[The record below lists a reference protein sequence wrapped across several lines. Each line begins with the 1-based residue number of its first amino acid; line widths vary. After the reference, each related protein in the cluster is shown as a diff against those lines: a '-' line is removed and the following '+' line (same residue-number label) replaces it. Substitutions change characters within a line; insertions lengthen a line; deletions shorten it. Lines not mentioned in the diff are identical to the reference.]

1 MWTACGWSPKEIGKA
16 STRISSTAIS
26 FPNYSNAYEC
36 RKYRAGV
43 VRRQRDYPVRIWKP
57 AQRLHRIRPPKKL
70 SIMSIALCI
79 AGRKAPRGGRFYDR
93 SSALSGHRKIHRRQQ
108 GPVQYFGHRCFL
120 KKIVE
125 RNSHG
130 FRYLRKNGYFAI
142 VTWGYFWK
150 KRSDSFGF
158 QDNGFRKTTPE
169 SQVKGHR
176 G

>member
-16 STRISSTAIS
+16 STRISITAIS

-57 AQRLHRIRPPKKL
+57 AQRLHRIRPPKKIIDYVN
-70 SIMSIALCI
+70 SIMSEWSSINYAIKSVDVTDRQPCRGDRSI

-108 GPVQYFGHRCFL
+108 GSGQYFEHRCFL
-120 KKIVE
+120 EKSSARTV
-125 RNSHG
+125 STAYG
-130 FRYLRKNGYFAI
+130 
-142 VTWGYFWK
+142 
-150 KRSDSFGF
+150 
-158 QDNGFRKTTPE
+158 
-169 SQVKGHR
+169 
-176 G
+176 

>member
-1 MWTACGWSPKEIGKA
+1 MVDPRKREARQAQEYLSRQFRSPTTQTLTNAGNTVLELFAGSGTTLFAYENLRKDYIGFAPQKNYRLCQ
-16 STRISSTAIS
+16 SHYERMVFDQLRNQECRCHRSTAVFRGDRS
-26 FPNYSNAYEC
+26 
-36 RKYRAGV
+36 
-43 VRRQRDYPVRIWKP
+43 
-57 AQRLHRIRPPKKL
+57 
-70 SIMSIALCI
+70 I

-142 VTWGYFWK
+142 VTWGYF
-150 KRSDSFGF
+150 
-158 QDNGFRKTTPE
+158 
-169 SQVKGHR
+169 
-176 G
+176 